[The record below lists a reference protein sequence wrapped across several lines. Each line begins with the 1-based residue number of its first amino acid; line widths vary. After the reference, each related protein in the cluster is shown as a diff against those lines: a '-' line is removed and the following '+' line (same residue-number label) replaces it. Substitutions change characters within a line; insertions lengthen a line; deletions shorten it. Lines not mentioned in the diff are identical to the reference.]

1 MGLADSGALKGKVA
15 IITGAATGI
24 GRASALLFAR
34 AGARVALADLRE
46 PELARTEADVRAAG
60 GEVASIAAD
69 LARPDD
75 CAAVVTTALRAF
87 GRLDVVLNN
96 AGVGTMVVGGTVETI
111 GLEHWDLA
119 QDVNVRAM
127 YLISR
132 AAVPLMRAA
141 GGGAIV
147 NTSPVS
153 AFRGST
159 SRPSHSYA
167 ASKGA
172 VLALTHAMAASYGR
186 DRIRVNAI
194 CPGTIRT
201 RLTADIIERSERDAA
216 EGRGIPLGR
225 VGEPEDIARCAL
237 FLASDDASW
246 ISGTE
251 IVVDGGALA
260 AS

>member
-1 MGLADSGALKGKVA
+1 MGALDGKVA

-24 GRASALLFAR
+24 GRASAVAFAQ
-34 AGARVALADLRE
+34 AGARLVV
-46 PELARTEADVRAAG
+46 TDVREEELTRTVDVVRGVG
-60 GEVASIAAD
+60 GEIVPVTAD
-69 LARPDD
+69 LARSD
-75 CAAVVTTALRAF
+75 AAAGLIDTALATW
-87 GRLDVVLNN
+87 GRLNVLFNN

-111 GLEHWDLA
+111 DLERWDLA

-127 YLISR
+127 YLVSR
-132 AAVPLMRAA
+132 AAVPAMRGA
-141 GGGAIV
+141 GGGSIV
-147 NTSPVS
+147 NTSSVS
-153 AFRGST
+153 AFRGSVG
-159 SRPSHSYA
+159 RPSHAYA

-172 VLALTHAMAASYGR
+172 VLALTRAMAASYGR

-201 RLTADIIERSERDAA
+201 RLTADFIARAERDAA

-225 VGEPEDIARCAL
+225 VGEPEDIAQCAL

-246 ISGTE
+246 ISGAA

-260 AS
+260 AST